1 MLPTDIYG
9 QIERYYSTFSA
20 SLSYLSDCLISSLD
34 YLKMSGELNI
44 SYKIAFSRES
54 EMPVRMHIIVIAE

>member
-1 MLPTDIYG
+1 MLLTDIYG
-9 QIERYYSTFSA
+9 QIECDDSPFSA
-20 SLSYLSDCLISSLD
+20 SPSYLSDCLISSLD
-34 YLKMSGELNI
+34 YLKISGELNI